1 MAKNKKEDKLD
12 PELRNRIDNIINS
25 IETAC
30 NDELG
35 AKEILG
41 VVISY
46 LEDEQFLAVP
56 LIEALANNTKPEIA
70 QFLYD
75 MMDGIQ
81 DKSLIKLIKRSLYKL
96 RQKGV
101 KWEEKSQKDEPILK
115 PLESAEPEGY
125 LGDIDN
131 SGSRIVI
138 VTRNTPRGFLV
149 AFSVVNDLE
158 GLQKLDLSQF
168 SKKGF
173 KEFLESSVSS
183 VDFPIVEAQ
192 GAYCISLL
200 KEAAA
205 LSKNLSNPL
214 PQGYLDIEN
223 EFKGI
228 VWDYSRPVIYQHIS
242 EDEIKEKPHFLKES
256 GELHKIA
263 PFFAWSIDPKEL
275 EQYIASIEEAHDSRI
290 VLTPSQKDARLN
302 SIYHGALESIFPDEK
317 RLIWKRRL
325 EETAY
330 ILFKTGK
337 DKEARQALSAAMD
350 LRNPFSTIEPNPFI
364 WNLLLKSFYSEFE
377 EDSDEK
383 DEEKKSSLI
392 IAP

>member
-1 MAKNKKEDKLD
+1 MAKNKKLD
-12 PELRNRIDNIINS
+12 PELRNRVDYIINE

-30 NDELG
+30 NDKLG
-35 AKEILG
+35 AQEILG
-41 VVISY
+41 IATSY
-46 LEDEQFLAVP
+46 LKDEQLLAVP
-56 LIEALANNTKPEIA
+56 LIDTLAMIARPEIA
-70 QFLYD
+70 QLLYD
-75 MMDGIQ
+75 MMDGMQ
-81 DKSLIKLIKRSLYKL
+81 DKSLVKLIKKSLYKL

-101 KWEEKSQKDEPILK
+101 KWEEKSQEDEPILK
-115 PLESAEPEGY
+115 PLKSAEPEGY

-131 SGSRIVI
+131 GGNRIVI

-149 AFSVVNDLE
+149 AFSIVNDLE

-200 KEAAA
+200 KEAAT
-205 LSKNLSNPL
+205 LSKSLSNPL
-214 PQGYLDIEN
+214 PQGYIDIEN

-228 VWDYSRPVIYQHIS
+228 VWDYPHPVIYQHIS

-263 PFFAWSIDPKEL
+263 PFFAWFIDPKEL
-275 EQYIASIEEAHDSRI
+275 EQYIASIEEAHESRI

-302 SIYHGALESIFPDEK
+302 SIYNSALEAIFPNEK

-337 DKEARQALSAAMD
+337 DKEARQALSAAID
-350 LRNPFSTIEPNPFI
+350 LKNPFSSINPNPFI
-364 WNLLLKSFYSEFE
+364 WNLLLKSIYSDLE
-377 EDSDEK
+377 EDSDEM
-383 DEEKKSSLI
+383 DEEEKSSLI

>member
-337 DKEARQALSAAMD
+337 DKEARQALSAAID
-350 LRNPFSTIEPNPFI
+350 LRNPFSPIEPNPFI

>member
-46 LEDEQFLAVP
+46 LEDEQFLAIP
-56 LIEALANNTKPEIA
+56 LIEALAKNTKPEIA

-75 MMDGIQ
+75 IMDGIQ

-138 VTRNTPRGFLV
+138 VTKNTPRGFLV
-149 AFSVVNDLE
+149 AFSAVNDLE

-183 VDFPIVEAQ
+183 VDFPIVEAP

-205 LSKNLSNPL
+205 LSKSLSDPL
-214 PQGYLDIEN
+214 PQGYSDVEN
-223 EFKGI
+223 EYKGI
-228 VWDYSRPVIYQHIS
+228 VWDYSRPVIYKHIS

-302 SIYHGALESIFPDEK
+302 SIYHSALESIFPDEK
-317 RLIWKRRL
+317 KLIWKRRL

-337 DKEARQALSAAMD
+337 DKEARQALSAAID
-350 LRNPFSTIEPNPFI
+350 LRNPFSPIEPNPFI
-364 WNLLLKSFYSEFE
+364 WNLLLKSFYSEVK
-377 EDSDEK
+377 EDSDEM

>member
-12 PELRNRIDNIINS
+12 PESRKKIDNIINA
-25 IETAC
+25 IEIAC
-30 NDELG
+30 KDELG

-41 VVISY
+41 VVVSY
-46 LEDEQFLAVP
+46 LQDEQALAVP
-56 LIEALANNTKPEIA
+56 LIDTLAMIARPEIA
-70 QFLYD
+70 QLLYD
-75 MMDGIQ
+75 MMDGMQ
-81 DKSLIKLIKRSLYKL
+81 DKSLVKLIKKSLYKL

-101 KWEEKSQKDEPILK
+101 KWEEKSQEDEPILK
-115 PLESAEPEGY
+115 PLKSAEPEGY

-131 SGSRIVI
+131 GGNRIVI

-149 AFSVVNDLE
+149 AFSIVNDLE

-200 KEAAA
+200 KEAAT
-205 LSKNLSNPL
+205 LSKSLSNPL
-214 PQGYLDIEN
+214 PQGYIDIEN

-228 VWDYSRPVIYQHIS
+228 VWDYPHPVIYQHIS

-263 PFFAWSIDPKEL
+263 PFFAWFIDPKEL
-275 EQYIASIEEAHDSRI
+275 EQYIASIEEAHESRI

-302 SIYHGALESIFPDEK
+302 SIYNSALEAIFPNEK

-337 DKEARQALSAAMD
+337 DKEARQALSAAID
-350 LRNPFSTIEPNPFI
+350 LKNPFSSINPNPFI
-364 WNLLLKSFYSEFE
+364 WNLLLKSIYSDLE
-377 EDSDEK
+377 EDSDEM
-383 DEEKKSSLI
+383 DEEEKSSLI